1 VLCTSFNTVFVV
13 EPFHLFTRDTQL
25 VFRHPDD
32 GLSFPE
38 CWVVECVSVNTSG
51 ISVLGAR
58 VGRIVVSC
66 EYLVV
71 DLTIPAIGCR
81 GLVEL
86 GSRLRSADQGRVGV
100 DDEFSVELAFHV
112 DLSGDRDN
120 ANNDLNAG
128 KVIKALVFSPTNTS
142 YPGLTMITP
151 PANPLLARLPF

>member
-1 VLCTSFNTVFVV
+1 MFVV
-13 EPFHLFTRDTQL
+13 EPLRLFTSDAQL
-25 VFRHPDD
+25 VFRHPDNR
-32 GLSFPE
+32 LSFPE
-38 CWVVECVSVNTSG
+38 CKTIERLGMDAGSLAVSS
-51 ISVLGAR
+51 AD

-71 DLTIPAIGCR
+71 DLTIPAIGCG

-120 ANNDLNAG
+120 ANNNLNEV
-128 KVIKALVFSPTNTS
+128 KS
-142 YPGLTMITP
+142 
-151 PANPLLARLPF
+151 ARR